1 MKSMKPLDV
10 YFQYPIALL
19 EGKGCHVYDDKKN
32 TYLDMYSGHGVI
44 SIGHG
49 HPHFTKK
56 ITEQLNKLAF
66 YTNAFINPL
75 QDELAQ
81 LLGEISGYNN
91 YNLFLSNSGAEANEN
106 ALKIASFCT
115 GRKKILAVKN
125 AFHGRSAGAVAV
137 TDDPKI
143 QAPFGED
150 LPVDFVA
157 LEDFTGLYN
166 FLSSKQYAAF
176 IIEGVQGVGGVHEA
190 STSFWLAVRL
200 LCSQNGT
207 VLIADEVQ
215 SGYGRSGKFFAHQH
229 HGVIA
234 DIITTAKGM
243 GNGFPIGGTII
254 NPILKLEKG
263 KLGTTF
269 GGGQLACAAA
279 IAVLEIMKEEKVM
292 ENVQQRGEEILHAL
306 KQLPGIKALRG
317 HGLLIGIEFDGQ
329 AKDIRNALLNEGHVI
344 TGFSS
349 PDVVRILPPLNIT
362 SQEVKQFV
370 EILKNILK
378 K

>member
-1 MKSMKPLDV
+1 MKPLDI
-10 YFQYPIALL
+10 YQQYPIALV
-19 EGKGCHVYDDKKN
+19 EGNGCWVYDDKQ
-32 TYLDMYSGHGVI
+32 TAYLDMYSGHGVI
-44 SIGHG
+44 SVGHG
-49 HPHFTKK
+49 HPHYKQK
-56 ITEQLNKLAF
+56 LIDQLNKLAF

-81 LLGEISGYNN
+81 LLGEVSGYNG

-106 ALKIASFCT
+106 ALKMASFCT
-115 GRKKILAVKN
+115 GRKKVLAVKG

-137 TDDPKI
+137 TDNPGI
-143 QAPFGED
+143 RSPFGDD

-157 LEDFTGLYN
+157 LEEFTALYD

-176 IIEGVQGVGGVHEA
+176 IIEGVQGVNGVYEA
-190 STSFWLAVRL
+190 STEFWQLSRQ
-200 LCSQNGT
+200 LCTQNNT

-229 HGVIA
+229 HGIIA

-254 NPILKLEKG
+254 NPTLKQEKG

-279 IAVLEIMKEEKVM
+279 IAVLEILKKEKVM
-292 ENVQQRGEEILHAL
+292 ENARERGEEILQAL
-306 KQLPGIKALRG
+306 KQMPGIKALRG
-317 HGLLIGIEFDGQ
+317 QGLLIGIEFKE
-329 AKDIRNALLNEGHVI
+329 ASKEVRNALLNQGHVI

-349 PDVVRILPPLNIT
+349 PDVVRILPPLTIT
-362 SQEVKQFV
+362 SQEVQKFI
-370 EILKNILK
+370 ETLKNILK